1 MITIITFG
9 LGLVF
14 GMYVSSLTETHIENG
29 INPKMKMSK
38 KELGIEMDRQAD
50 KEAEIIKK

>member
-14 GMYVSSLTETHIENG
+14 GMYVLSLTETHIENG

-38 KELGIEMDRQAD
+38 KELGLKNNNKYRQ
-50 KEAEIIKK
+50 